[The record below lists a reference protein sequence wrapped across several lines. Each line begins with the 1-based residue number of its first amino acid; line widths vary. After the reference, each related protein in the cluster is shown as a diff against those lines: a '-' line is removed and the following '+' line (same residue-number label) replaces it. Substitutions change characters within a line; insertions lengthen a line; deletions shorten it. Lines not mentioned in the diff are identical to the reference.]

1 MLFIDEAYAL
11 RAEGSSDSAGQECVN
26 TLVKE
31 SEDHTNDLVIILA
44 GYNKEMASF
53 VSSNSGLASRF
64 PNVFNF
70 ADYSHE
76 EMAGILRSVA
86 VEKVTRATLPK
97 SASCRR
103 AHPAEERILPHS
115 FFLPLLLL
123 PLLRPYAYP
132 CPLTSISTPSHDGH
146 RASRSRTTSRRR
158 RSSPWSSAASRRER
172 RPRATAG

>member
-11 RAEGSSDSAGQECVN
+11 RAEGSSDSAGQEGVN

-103 AHPAEERILPHS
+103 AHPAAL
-115 FFLPLLLL
+115 FL
-123 PLLRPYAYP
+123 
-132 CPLTSISTPSHDGH
+132 
-146 RASRSRTTSRRR
+146 
-158 RSSPWSSAASRRER
+158 SSAAPSSTTSPLRL
-172 RPRATAG
+172 PLPPHLDLDPLP